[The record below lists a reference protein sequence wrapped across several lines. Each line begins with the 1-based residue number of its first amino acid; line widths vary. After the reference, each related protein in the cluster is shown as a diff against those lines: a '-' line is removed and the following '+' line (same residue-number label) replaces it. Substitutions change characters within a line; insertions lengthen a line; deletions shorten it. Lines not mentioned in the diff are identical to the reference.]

1 VVIIRRANA
10 KHKSPDFTSWPIAAE
25 AENHIVIV
33 EQGSGGIAKENTR
46 REFGE

>member
-1 VVIIRRANA
+1 M
-10 KHKSPDFTSWPIAAE
+10 SPIAAE

-33 EQGSGGIAKENTR
+33 EQDGGGIAKGNTR